1 MKLIKTSSTKQNSS
15 VPYNLPYKAEI
26 IYKDGTKIIE
36 DYVVNYGPEIAI
48 YASNSDRSPRKQ
60 TIYPW
65 NDLIES
71 IRWLDE

>member
-1 MKLIKTSSTKQNSS
+1 MRLIKTPSAKQNSS

-36 DYVVNYGPEIAI
+36 DYVVDYGPEIAI
-48 YASNSDRSPRKQ
+48 YASNSDTSPRKQ

-65 NDLIES
+65 DDSIEY
-71 IRWLDE
+71 IRWIN